1 MFAID
6 TLPDTRSPA
15 LIETDSF
22 IAPTRDGS
30 IEWDLAA
37 CSTGSGDLAE
47 LFFSE
52 QIDDI
57 NMAKAMCGTCPIAE
71 ACLASAIERGE
82 PWGVWGGELF
92 WNGKILPYKRKRGR
106 PPKVRPAAE
115 VEALERYRERFGDQ
129 AVEAIA

>member
-1 MFAID
+1 MFALTDPLIS
-6 TLPDTRSPA
+6 TARSTA
-15 LIETDSF
+15 VDWNLARCS
-22 IAPTRDGS
+22 DGS
-30 IEWDLAA
+30 
-37 CSTGSGDLAE
+37 GQLAE

-57 NMAKAMCGTCPIAE
+57 NRAKAMCAECPISSE
-71 ACLASAIERGE
+71 CLDNAIERAE

-115 VEALERYRERFGDQ
+115 VEALERYRERFGDD

>member
-1 MFAID
+1 MFALQATEFRSDQAID
-6 TLPDTRSPA
+6 
-15 LIETDSF
+15 
-22 IAPTRDGS
+22 
-30 IEWDLAA
+30 WDLAR
-37 CSTGSGDLAE
+37 CNDGSGALAE

-52 QIDDI
+52 SIDDI
-57 NMAKAMCGTCPIAE
+57 NTAKTFCHE
-71 ACLASAIERGE
+71 CLLVEPCLQGAVDRGE

-115 VEALERYRERFGDQ
+115 LEAIERYRERFGDQ

>member
-1 MFAID
+1 MFAQLLDTSTASFVGADRDPGID
-6 TLPDTRSPA
+6 
-15 LIETDSF
+15 
-22 IAPTRDGS
+22 
-30 IEWDLAA
+30 WDLAV
-37 CSTGSGDLAE
+37 CSTGSGDLAD

-57 NMAKAMCGTCPIAE
+57 NRAKALCRECPLMD
-71 ACLASAIERGE
+71 ACLQGAVDRSE

-115 VEALERYRERFGDQ
+115 LEALERYRERFGED

>member
-1 MFAID
+1 MFAQTFDPID
-6 TLPDTRSPA
+6 SYIPV
-15 LIETDSF
+15 
-22 IAPTRDGS
+22 TRDPAVD
-30 IEWDLAA
+30 WDLAA
-37 CSTGSGDLAE
+37 CSTGSGEMSE

-57 NMAKAMCGTCPIAE
+57 NTAKAICGECPIA
-71 ACLASAIERGE
+71 ATCLDGAIARSE

-115 VEALERYRERFGDQ
+115 VEALERFRERFGDE
-129 AVEAIA
+129 AIEAIA

>member
-1 MFAID
+1 MFA
-6 TLPDTRSPA
+6 L
-15 LIETDSF
+15 TDSSF
-22 IAPTRDGS
+22 ATGRDPG
-30 IEWDLAA
+30 IDWDLAR
-37 CSTGSGDLAE
+37 CNDGSGALAA

-57 NMAKAMCGTCPIAE
+57 NTAKSYCAECPIAA
-71 ACLASAIERGE
+71 ACLDGAIERRE

-115 VEALERYRERFGDQ
+115 LEAIERYRERYGDD

>member
-1 MFAID
+1 MFAQTFDPID
-6 TLPDTRSPA
+6 SYGAVGPDLVVDRDPA
-15 LIETDSF
+15 VD
-22 IAPTRDGS
+22 
-30 IEWDLAA
+30 WDLAA
-37 CSTGSGDLAE
+37 CSTRGGELSE

-57 NMAKAMCGTCPIAE
+57 NTAKAICGGCPIAA
-71 ACLASAIERGE
+71 ACLNGAIARSE

-115 VEALERYRERFGDQ
+115 VEALERFRERFGEE

>member
-1 MFAID
+1 MFA
-6 TLPDTRSPA
+6 L
-15 LIETDSF
+15 TDSF
-22 IAPTRDGS
+22 IANGRDATVD
-30 IEWDLAA
+30 WDLARCNDGA
-37 CSTGSGDLAE
+37 GTLAE

-57 NMAKAMCGTCPIAE
+57 NTAKTLCQECPIMQP
-71 ACLASAIERGE
+71 CLAGAIDRSE

-115 VEALERYRERFGDQ
+115 VEALERYRERFGDA